1 MHTLYPGITTKRLL
15 AAGLILCGIL
25 TFNPTARPQGCV
37 ASRGAGLP
45 CTALGHTDLGLG
57 EPLPP
62 SEGFQA
68 NVAYRWLHSH
78 RHFVGDVEQTQRQ
91 EEGSQVINDSHFTD
105 ISISYAFNPRLSATV
120 TIPFSIHNRSQTLSF
135 TNGAGQTI
143 ARQRYA
149 TQSSGIG
156 DISAV
161 LDAWMLDPV
170 KPRKGNLLLGLGF
183 SAPTGEKDAT
193 DTFQVRGLNNTVLA
207 QEKTVDQSIQPGTGG
222 WGIILELY
230 AYQQIIPRLNA
241 YVNGAYTITPEEKNG
256 VPTFR
261 SNPFEAEMSIAD
273 SYLGRAGFEYLLWP
287 KYGLSFSL
295 GGRVEGVPVRDLVGG
310 SEGFRRPGYAMSIEP
325 GVSAMYKGWTASLYI
340 PVAVYRN
347 REPSVPDLQQ
357 AVATGRFNPGDAA
370 FADQV
375 VMFNLT
381 KHF

>member
-1 MHTLYPGITTKRLL
+1 MRTLYPGFAINRLF
-15 AAGLILCGIL
+15 AAGLILYGLL
-25 TFNPTARPQGCV
+25 TFSPSARPQGCV

-78 RHFVGDVEQTQRQ
+78 RHFVGDVEQTRRQ

-105 ISISYAFNPRLSATV
+105 ISISYAFNPRLSATL
-120 TIPFSIHNRSQTLSF
+120 TIPFSVHDRSQTLSF
-135 TNGAGQTI
+135 TNGANQTI
-143 ARQRYA
+143 GRQRYS
-149 TQSSGIG
+149 TQSSGLG
-156 DISAV
+156 DVRAV
-161 LDAWMLDPV
+161 LDAWMLDPI

-193 DTFQVRGLNNTVLA
+193 DVFEVRGLNNTVLA
-207 QEKTVDQSIQPGTGG
+207 QQKTVDQSIQPGTGG

-310 SEGFRRPGYAMSIEP
+310 SEGFRRPGYAISIEP
-325 GVSAMYKGWTASLYI
+325 GISAMYKGWSASLYL

-347 REPSVPDLQQ
+347 REPSVPDLEQ
-357 AVATGRFNPGDAA
+357 AVATGRFSPGDAA
-370 FADQV
+370 FADYV